1 VSYAVSTDSKFRHG
15 HIISDEDQIPRK
27 DATMTDTPETLP
39 TVTDAA
45 DAAASKLE
53 KLKGDLKDQAAK
65 ATAKAKDAATAAYD
79 KAAAKARELADAAPE
94 KAREVRERAQKVAEE
109 GTAKVR
115 TTVQEQPLA
124 ALGAGIALGFVV
136 GWLLSG
142 RKKD

>member
-1 VSYAVSTDSKFRHG
+1 MPDNNETTETMPAV
-15 HIISDEDQIPRK
+15 
-27 DATMTDTPETLP
+27 AETIE
-39 TVTDAA
+39 T
-45 DAAASKLE
+45 AASKIE
-53 KLKGDLKDQAAK
+53 KLKGDLKDQADK
-65 ATAKAKDAATAAYD
+65 AIGKAK
-79 KAAAKARELADAAPE
+79 ELADAAPE
-94 KAREVRERAQKVAEE
+94 KAREVKERAQKVAEE

>member
-1 VSYAVSTDSKFRHG
+1 MSDNSETTETMPAV
-15 HIISDEDQIPRK
+15 
-27 DATMTDTPETLP
+27 AETIE
-39 TVTDAA
+39 T
-45 DAAASKLE
+45 AASKIE
-53 KLKGDLKDQAAK
+53 KLKGDLKDQADK
-65 ATAKAKDAATAAYD
+65 AIGKAKETASAAYD

-94 KAREVRERAQKVAEE
+94 KAREVKERAQKVAEE

-124 ALGAGIALGFVV
+124 ALGAGIALGLVV

>member
-1 VSYAVSTDSKFRHG
+1 MADENALTTTEAEAV
-15 HIISDEDQIPRK
+15 
-27 DATMTDTPETLP
+27 
-39 TVTDAA
+39 AA
-45 DAAASKLE
+45 GKLD
-53 KLKGDLKDQAAK
+53 KIKADLKDQAAK
-65 ATAKAKDAATAAYD
+65 ATAKARDAATAAYD
-79 KAAAKARELADAAPE
+79 KAAAKAKELADAAPE
-94 KAREVRERAQKVAEE
+94 KAREVKERAQKVAEE

>member
-1 VSYAVSTDSKFRHG
+1 
-15 HIISDEDQIPRK
+15 
-27 DATMTDTPETLP
+27 MTDTPESLP
-39 TVTDAA
+39 AVTDSVTDAA
-45 DAAASKLE
+45 EAATGKLE
-53 KLKGDLKDQAAK
+53 KLKGDLKDQADK
-65 ATAKAKDAATAAYD
+65 AIGKAKDAANAAYD

-94 KAREVRERAQKVAEE
+94 KAREVKERAQKVAEE

>member
-1 VSYAVSTDSKFRHG
+1 MA
-15 HIISDEDQIPRK
+15 EDIK
-27 DATMTDTPETLP
+27 DIVATA
-39 TVTDAA
+39 TDAA
-45 DAAASKLE
+45 AETAEAAAGKLDR
-53 KLKGDLKDQAAK
+53 LKAEADK
-65 ATAKAKDAATAAYD
+65 AIGKAKDAATAAYD
-79 KAAAKARELADAAPE
+79 KAAAKAKELTDAAPE
-94 KAREVRERAQKVAEE
+94 KAREVKERAQKVAED

>member
-1 VSYAVSTDSKFRHG
+1 MSDNSETTETMPAV
-15 HIISDEDQIPRK
+15 
-27 DATMTDTPETLP
+27 AETIE
-39 TVTDAA
+39 T
-45 DAAASKLE
+45 AASKIE
-53 KLKGDLKDQAAK
+53 KLKGDLKDQADK
-65 ATAKAKDAATAAYD
+65 AIGKAKETASAAYD

-94 KAREVRERAQKVAEE
+94 KAREVKERAQKVAEE

>member
-1 VSYAVSTDSKFRHG
+1 MAEE
-15 HIISDEDQIPRK
+15 IK
-27 DATMTDTPETLP
+27 DI
-39 TVTDAA
+39 V
-45 DAAASKLE
+45 
-53 KLKGDLKDQAAK
+53 
-65 ATAKAKDAATAAYD
+65 ATATDVANDVSETAAGKLDRLKAEADKAIGKAKDAATAAYD
-79 KAAAKARELADAAPE
+79 KAAAKAKELADAAPE
-94 KAREVRERAQKVAEE
+94 KAREVKERAQKVAEE

>member
-1 VSYAVSTDSKFRHG
+1 LDGKQSAGKDPTMADENALTTTEAEAV
-15 HIISDEDQIPRK
+15 
-27 DATMTDTPETLP
+27 
-39 TVTDAA
+39 AA
-45 DAAASKLE
+45 GKLD
-53 KLKGDLKDQAAK
+53 KIKADLKDQAAK

-79 KAAAKARELADAAPE
+79 KAAAKAKALADAAPD
-94 KAREVRERAQKVAEE
+94 KAREVKERAQKVAEE

>member
-1 VSYAVSTDSKFRHG
+1 MAEDINDIVTTATDSAH
-15 HIISDEDQIPRK
+15 DL
-27 DATMTDTPETLP
+27 AET
-39 TVTDAA
+39 
-45 DAAASKLE
+45 AASKMDR
-53 KLKGDLKDQAAK
+53 LKAEADK
-65 ATAKAKDAATAAYD
+65 AIGKAKDAATAAYD
-79 KAAAKARELADAAPE
+79 KAAAKAKKLADAAPE
-94 KAREVRERAQKVAEE
+94 KAREVKERAQKVAEE